1 LAGVVLHS
9 IFTLRGHFV
18 ETIEEKAGKEEK
30 KMSVVSLS
38 EAYLLAWEEGGF
50 SRGRKERLWPSLAAD
65 APANDANGDGH
76 IQWLRV
82 KRCGQLPQQLW
93 TISAIPLDKR

>member
-1 LAGVVLHS
+1 
-9 IFTLRGHFV
+9 
-18 ETIEEKAGKEEK
+18 
-30 KMSVVSLS
+30 MSVVSLS
-38 EAYLLAWEEGGF
+38 EAYLLVWGSVGF
-50 SRGRKERLWPSLAAD
+50 SRGRKERLWPSLDAD
-65 APANDANGDGH
+65 APANDANGDEH

>member
-1 LAGVVLHS
+1 
-9 IFTLRGHFV
+9 
-18 ETIEEKAGKEEK
+18 
-30 KMSVVSLS
+30 MSVVSLS
-38 EAYLLAWEEGGF
+38 EAYLLVWGPVGF
-50 SRGRKERLWPSLAAD
+50 SRGRKERLWPSLDAD

-76 IQWLRV
+76 IQWRRV